1 MRNLCSIK
9 YSRILVMSAIM
20 CLSGHLNT
28 HAQSFILPDVPDTLT
43 TSEKRIAYLS
53 LHYWDYFDF
62 SDSTLKQQ
70 PEVSEQAFVDFV
82 SILPYTT
89 KAQEAVDT
97 LYSRALTDKDM
108 FHYFKDLADK
118 YLYEPAS
125 PMYNEDLYIIVL
137 RALTDNPHS
146 EAPDMV
152 RARYQL
158 ETALKNRPGDIASDF
173 SVICRDGRRRCLS
186 KIKSEFILIYFNDPD
201 CMECHRVTKCL
212 SESGIV
218 CGMLESGRL
227 KLMSVCVEGKNV
239 AWEQSVYPSL
249 WIDGYDAKRRLIG
262 EELYNLRFLP
272 VLYLLDADKRV
283 LLRNAKVDEIET
295 RLSE

>member
-1 MRNLCSIK
+1 MK
-9 YSRILVMSAIM
+9 YSRILAMSLIM

-28 HAQSFILPDVPDTLT
+28 HAQSFHLPDVPDTLT
-43 TSEKRIAYLS
+43 TSEERITYLS

-62 SDSTLKQQ
+62 CDSTLIQQ

-97 LYSRALTDKDM
+97 LYNRALTDKDM
-108 FHYFKDLADK
+108 LHYFKGLADK
-118 YLYEPAS
+118 YLYGSAS
-125 PMYNEDLYIIVL
+125 PMYDEELHILVL
-137 RALTDNPHS
+137 RALTDNPHI
-146 EAPDMV
+146 EETDMV

-173 SVICRDGRRRCLS
+173 SVICRDGRMRCLS
-186 KIKSEFILIYFNDPD
+186 ELRSEYILLFFNDPD

-212 SESGIV
+212 SESEIV

-227 KLMSVCVEGKNV
+227 KLMSVCVEGQNA

-262 EELYNLRFLP
+262 EELYNLRVLP